1 MVDLQHRPIWE
12 VHDRYGH
19 RLYMTAERWQHVLK
33 QRPWLAEHLD
43 DVLETLRH
51 GRRKQDPMDST
62 KYKYSRQWEALFPEY
77 NHLVAVV
84 RFGEAVDPQGR
95 SVPNNY
101 VVTAWAVFR
110 YSRS

>member
-1 MVDLQHRPIWE
+1 M
-12 VHDRYGH
+12 
-19 RLYMTAERWQHVLK
+19 
-33 QRPWLAEHLD
+33 
-43 DVLETLRH
+43 
-51 GRRKQDPMDST
+51 DPT

-110 YSRS
+110 YGRS

>member
-1 MVDLQHRPIWE
+1 MAVEHRQIWE

-19 RLYMTAERWQHVLK
+19 RLYMTTERWQHVLK
-33 QRPWLAEHLD
+33 QRPWLVEHLD
-43 DVLETLRH
+43 DVLETLRQ
-51 GRRKQDPMDST
+51 GRRKQDPMDPA
-62 KYKYSRQWEALFPEY
+62 KYKYSRRGEALFPEY
-77 NHLVAVV
+77 NHLVVVV
-84 RFGEAVDPQGR
+84 RFSEAVDPQGR